1 MKLFKSKR
9 LQADAGTPDP
19 SSSTGNPYLNARRE
33 WNSHVGGVVA
43 SRRLWQLVGV
53 LALLIVLASVG
64 GLTTV
69 AMQSKFVPYVVVQ
82 DNLGKLGTPIVL
94 DRAGPVDPRVIERTV
109 REFIEDARLVTPD
122 IALQRK
128 AIFRVYAH
136 LAPNVPAIVKMNE
149 WMNSTPQSS
158 PFKRAASETVNTE
171 VISALPQSP
180 TTWQIDW
187 AETTRDL
194 NGAMKAP
201 PVRMRALVTV
211 YTAPASAKTTAEQ
224 LRDNPLLIYVRD
236 FSWSKQL

>member
-1 MKLFKSKR
+1 
-9 LQADAGTPDP
+9 
-19 SSSTGNPYLNARRE
+19 
-33 WNSHVGGVVA
+33 
-43 SRRLWQLVGV
+43 
-53 LALLIVLASVG
+53 
-64 GLTTV
+64 
-69 AMQSKFVPYVVVQ
+69 
-82 DNLGKLGTPIVL
+82 
-94 DRAGPVDPRVIERTV
+94 VDPRVIERTV

-187 AETTRDL
+187 SETTRDL
-194 NGAMKAP
+194 NGAIKAP
-201 PVRMRALVTV
+201 PVRMRALVKV